1 MRVVADLHVHSR
13 FSRACSQLLTLEN
26 NALWC
31 QKKGVNVLGTGDFT
45 HPEWFK
51 EIETQLVDAE
61 SGMYRLASGNHPDVR
76 FVMTS
81 EVSQIYKR
89 GGKTRRIH
97 NLIFAPSREVAK
109 KINTWLV
116 DAGFNLKSDGRPI
129 LGLDSEELYKRLK
142 KIDQEIVLCPAHVW
156 TPWFALFGSK
166 SGFDSLE
173 ECFGEM
179 SSEVFSIETGLSSD
193 PLMNRAWS
201 HLDRLAL
208 ISNSDAH
215 SPQNFGREANVFEIP
230 ETELSFASLMHAIRT
245 KDKKRFL
252 YTIEF
257 FPEEGKY
264 HIDGHAQ
271 CDFYSMPTDT
281 KRLGG
286 KCPKCGGAITVGVL
300 SRVEQLAD
308 RARNKNVMQEHVPF
322 KSIIPLPEMIALAL
336 EKRPVAKQVQHMYEH
351 MVANG
356 GNEFSLL
363 LDTSEKD
370 LQALSD
376 ERIAHAIVCMR
387 EGKISW
393 RAGYDGVFGEPQFQ
407 NSIRTQE
414 KVLQVIHSMHDKK
427 VR

>member
-31 QKKGVNVLGTGDFT
+31 QKKWVNVLGTGDFT

-61 SGMYRLASGNHPDVR
+61 PGMYRLASGNHADVR

-97 NLIFAPSREVAK
+97 NLIFAPSRDVAK

-116 DAGFNLKSDGRPI
+116 ESGFNVKSDGRPI

-142 KIDQEIVLCPAHVW
+142 EIDLNIVLCPAHVW

-230 ETELSFASLMHAIRT
+230 KTELSFASLMKAIRT

-271 CDFYSMPTDT
+271 CGFYCGPAET
-281 KRLGG
+281 KRLEG
-286 KCPKCGGAITVGVL
+286 KCPKCGGVITVGVL
-300 SRVEQLAD
+300 SRVSQLAD
-308 RARNKNVMQEHVPF
+308 RVQNENIMQGHTPF
-322 KSIIPLPEMIALAL
+322 KSIIPLPEVIALAVG
-336 EKRPVAKQVQHMYEH
+336 KRPAAKQVQHMYERMIAH
-351 MVANG
+351 G

-363 LDTSEKD
+363 LDASEKD

-376 ERIAHAIVCMR
+376 EQIAHAIMCMR
-387 EGKISW
+387 EGKVFW
-393 RAGYDGVFGEPQFQ
+393 RAGYDGVYGEPQFQ
-407 NSIRTQE
+407 NTIR
-414 KVLQVIHSMHDKK
+414 V
-427 VR
+427 

>member
-26 NALWC
+26 NAFWC
-31 QKKGVNVLGTGDFT
+31 HKKGVNVLGTGDFT

-51 EIETQLVDAE
+51 EIESQLNDAE
-61 SGMYRLASGNHPDVR
+61 PGMYKLTSGNHPDVR

-97 NLIFAPSREVAK
+97 NLIFAPSRDAARR
-109 KINTWLV
+109 INTWLV
-116 DAGFNLKSDGRPI
+116 ESGFNVKSDGRPI

-142 KIDQEIVLCPAHVW
+142 EIDTNIVVCPAHVW

-166 SGFDSLE
+166 SGFDSME

-179 SSEVFSIETGLSSD
+179 TKEVFSLETGLSSD
-193 PLMNRAWS
+193 PRMNRTWS
-201 HLDRLAL
+201 HLDRVAL

-215 SPQNFGREANVFEIP
+215 SPQNFGREANVFEIS
-230 ETELSFASLMHAIRT
+230 ETELSFTSLMDAIKTRNPN
-245 KDKKRFL
+245 RFL

-271 CDFYSMPTDT
+271 CGFYCDPAET
-281 KRLGG
+281 KHLGG
-286 KCPKCGGAITVGVL
+286 KCPKCGSAMTVGVL

-308 RARNKNVMQEHVPF
+308 RSQTIDVMKNHVPF
-322 KSIIPLPEMIALAL
+322 KSIIPLPEMIGLAL
-336 EKRPVAKQVQHMYEH
+336 GKKPAAKKVQEVYEH
-351 MVANG
+351 MIAHG

-363 LDTSEKD
+363 LDASMQD
-370 LQALSD
+370 LRALSD
-376 ERIAHAIVCMR
+376 ERIADAILRMR

-393 RAGYDGVFGEPQFQ
+393 RAGYDGVYGEPQFQ
-407 NSIRTQE
+407 KTAHVQE
-414 KVLQVIHSMHDKK
+414 TLL
-427 VR
+427 

>member
-1 MRVVADLHVHSR
+1 MRIVVDLHVHSR

-26 NALWC
+26 NAFWC

-51 EIETQLVDAE
+51 EIETQLTEAE
-61 SGMYRLASGNHPDVR
+61 PGMYKLASGKNPDVR

-97 NLIFAPSREVAK
+97 NLIFAPSREVARSV
-109 KINTWLV
+109 NAWLTN
-116 DAGFNLKSDGRPI
+116 AGYNLKSDGRPI
-129 LGLDSEELYKRLK
+129 LGIDSEELYKRLK
-142 KIDQEIVLCPAHVW
+142 DIDERMVLCPAHVW

-166 SGFDSLE
+166 SGFDSME

-179 SSEVFSIETGLSSD
+179 TKEIFALETGLSSD
-193 PLMNRAWS
+193 PLMNRRWS
-201 HLDRLAL
+201 HLDRVAL

-215 SPQNFGREANVFEIP
+215 SPQNFGREANVFDIP
-230 ETELSFASLMHAIRT
+230 ESELSFASLMSAIRT
-245 KDKKRFL
+245 RDKERFL

-264 HIDGHAQ
+264 HIDGHAA
-271 CDFYSMPTDT
+271 CAFYCEPSET

-286 KCPKCGGAITVGVL
+286 KCPKCGGALTVGVL
-300 SRVEQLAD
+300 SRVEDLAD
-308 RARNKNVMQEHVPF
+308 RANDHKVMNDHIPY
-322 KSIIPLPEMIALAL
+322 KSIVPLPELIGLAIG
-336 EKRPVAKQVQHMYEH
+336 KKSAAKKVQEIYEQ
-351 MVANG
+351 MVTHG

-363 LDTSEKD
+363 LDASLQD
-370 LQALSD
+370 LQSLSD
-376 ERIAHAIVCMR
+376 ERVAQMILRMR

-393 RAGYDGVFGEPQFQ
+393 RAGYDGIFGEPHKDENAHAQK
-407 NSIRTQE
+407 T
-414 KVLQVIHSMHDKK
+414 LC
-427 VR
+427 

>member
-61 SGMYRLASGNHPDVR
+61 PGMYRLASGEHADVR

-116 DAGFNLKSDGRPI
+116 DAGFNVKSDGRPI

-142 KIDQEIVLCPAHVW
+142 EIDQEIVLCPAHVW

-230 ETELSFASLMHAIRT
+230 ETELSFASLIKAIRT

-271 CDFYSMPTDT
+271 CGFYSMPTET

-286 KCPKCGGAITVGVL
+286 KCLKCGGAITVGVL
-300 SRVEQLAD
+300 SRVSQLAD
-308 RARNKNVMQEHVPF
+308 RTQDKNVMQGHTPF
-322 KSIIPLPEMIALAL
+322 KNIIPLPEVIALAL
-336 EKRPVAKQVQHMYEH
+336 EKRPTTKQIQRMYEH
-351 MVANG
+351 MVAHG

-363 LDTSEKD
+363 LDASEKD

-376 ERIAHAIVCMR
+376 ERIAHAIMCMR
-387 EGKISW
+387 EGNIFW
-393 RAGYDGVFGEPQFQ
+393 RAGYDGVYGEPQLQ
-407 NSIRTQE
+407 NMFCEEE
-414 KVLQVIHSMHDKK
+414 KFL
-427 VR
+427 

>member
-31 QKKGVNVLGTGDFT
+31 HKKGVNVLGTGDFT

-51 EIETQLVDAE
+51 EIESQLVDAE
-61 SGMYRLASGNHPDVR
+61 PGMYRLASENNPDVR

-97 NLIFAPSREVAK
+97 NLIFAPSRDVARR
-109 KINTWLV
+109 INAWLV
-116 DAGFNLKSDGRPI
+116 ESGFNVKSDGRPI
-129 LGLDSEELYKRLK
+129 LGIDSEELYKRLK
-142 KIDQEIVLCPAHVW
+142 EIDNDIVLCPAHVW

-166 SGFDSLE
+166 SGFDSIE

-179 SSEVFSIETGLSSD
+179 AKEVFVLETGLSSD
-193 PLMNRAWS
+193 PYMNRSWS
-201 HLDRLAL
+201 HLDRVVL

-215 SPQNFGREANVFEIP
+215 SPQNFGREANVFNIP
-230 ETELSFASLMHAIRT
+230 ETDLSFASLINAIKTRDA
-245 KDKKRFL
+245 KQFL

-271 CDFYSMPTDT
+271 CGFSCEPAET

-286 KCPKCGGAITVGVL
+286 KCPMCGGAITVGVL

-308 RARNKNVMQEHVPF
+308 RARKKEVMDGHVPY
-322 KSIIPLPEMIALAL
+322 KSIIPLPELIGLAL
-336 EKRPVAKQVQHMYEH
+336 GKRSVAKKVQEIYEQ
-351 MVANG
+351 MITNG

-363 LDTSEKD
+363 LDASVQD
-370 LQALSD
+370 LCALSD
-376 ERIAHAIVCMR
+376 ERIADAIVHMR
-387 EGKISW
+387 EGDVSW
-393 RAGYDGVFGEPQFQ
+393 CAGYDGVFGKPQFKK
-407 NSIRTQE
+407 NVRMQE
-414 KVLQVIHSMHDKK
+414 ALL
-427 VR
+427 

>member
-1 MRVVADLHVHSR
+1 MRLVADLHVHSR

-51 EIETQLVDAE
+51 DIEALLVDAE
-61 SGMYRLASGNHPDVR
+61 PGMYRLASGKHADVR

-109 KINTWLV
+109 KINAWLV
-116 DAGFNLKSDGRPI
+116 DAGFNVKSDGRPI

-142 KIDQEIVLCPAHVW
+142 DIDQNIVLCPAHVW

-208 ISNSDAH
+208 LSNSDAH
-215 SPQNFGREANVFEIP
+215 SPQNFGREANVFDIP
-230 ETELSFASLMHAIRT
+230 EVELSFAKLMEVIRNRDT
-245 KDKKRFL
+245 KRFL

-271 CDFYSMPTDT
+271 CNFYCEPAET

-286 KCPKCGGAITVGVL
+286 KCPKCGSAITVGVL
-300 SRVEQLAD
+300 SRIEQLAD
-308 RARNKNVMQEHVPF
+308 RAQTQNVMQGHVPF
-322 KSIIPLPEMIALAL
+322 KSIIPLPEIIGLAL
-336 EKRPVAKQVQHMYEH
+336 SKKPAAKKVQEVYEH
-351 MVANG
+351 MITHG

-363 LDTSEKD
+363 LDASMQD
-370 LQALSD
+370 LRAVSD
-376 ERIAHAIVCMR
+376 ERVADMVVRMR
-387 EGKISW
+387 EGKVSW
-393 RAGYDGVFGEPQFQ
+393 RAGYDGVYGEPKLENQPHV
-407 NSIRTQE
+407 QE
-414 KVLQVIHSMHDKK
+414 KLL
-427 VR
+427 

>member
-31 QKKGVNVLGTGDFT
+31 HKKGVNVLGTGDFT

-51 EIETQLVDAE
+51 EIESQLVDAE
-61 SGMYRLASGNHPDVR
+61 PGMYRLASGNNPDVR

-97 NLIFAPSREVAK
+97 NLIFAPSRDVVRR
-109 KINTWLV
+109 INAWLV
-116 DAGFNLKSDGRPI
+116 ESGFNVKSDGRPI

-142 KIDQEIVLCPAHVW
+142 DIDENIVLCPAHVW

-166 SGFDSLE
+166 SGFDSIE

-179 SSEVFSIETGLSSD
+179 SKEIFALETGLSSD
-193 PLMNRAWS
+193 PCMNRRWS
-201 HLDRLAL
+201 HLDGIAL

-215 SPQNFGREANVFEIP
+215 SPQNFGREANVCEIP
-230 ETELSFASLMHAIRT
+230 ETELSFMLLMSAIKSR
-245 KDKKRFL
+245 DANRFL

-264 HIDGHAQ
+264 HIDGHAP
-271 CDFYSMPTDT
+271 CAFYCEPAETR
-281 KRLGG
+281 RLGG
-286 KCPKCGGAITVGVL
+286 KCPRCGSAITVGVL

-308 RARNKNVMQEHVPF
+308 RPQEKNIMHGHVPY
-322 KSIIPLPEMIALAL
+322 KSIIPLPEVIGLAL
-336 EKRPVAKQVQHMYEH
+336 GKKPQAKRVQEVYEH
-351 MVANG
+351 MITHG

-363 LDTSEKD
+363 LDAGVQD
-370 LQALSD
+370 LCAISD
-376 ERIAHAIVCMR
+376 ERVADAIVRMR

-407 NSIRTQE
+407 KTVHAQE
-414 KVLQVIHSMHDKK
+414 TLL
-427 VR
+427 

>member
-31 QKKGVNVLGTGDFT
+31 HKKGVNVLGTGDFT
-45 HPEWFK
+45 HPGWFE
-51 EIETQLVDAE
+51 EIETQLIDAE
-61 SGMYRLASGNHPDVR
+61 PGMYKLASGNHADVR

-89 GGKTRRIH
+89 DGKTRRIH
-97 NLIFAPSREVAK
+97 NLIFAPSRKAAK
-109 KINTWLV
+109 RVNAWL
-116 DAGFNLKSDGRPI
+116 AESGFNIKSDGRPI

-142 KIDQEIVLCPAHVW
+142 EIDNDIMLCPAHVW

-166 SGFDSLE
+166 SGFDSME

-179 SSEVFSIETGLSSD
+179 TKEIFSLETGLSSD
-193 PLMNRAWS
+193 PRMNRSWS
-201 HLDRLAL
+201 HLDRVAL

-215 SPQNFGREANVFEIP
+215 SPQNFGREANVFDIP
-230 ETELSFASLMHAIRT
+230 ETELSFVSLMNAIKT
-245 KDKKRFL
+245 CDTKRFL

-271 CDFYSMPTDT
+271 CNFSCEPAET

-308 RARNKNVMQEHVPF
+308 RAQKKEVMDGYVPY
-322 KSIIPLPEMIALAL
+322 KSIIPLPELIGLAL
-336 EKRPVAKQVQHMYEH
+336 GKRSAAKKVQEIYEQ
-351 MVANG
+351 MIANG

-363 LDTSEKD
+363 LDASAQD
-370 LQALSD
+370 LCALSD
-376 ERIAHAIVCMR
+376 ERIADAIMYMR
-387 EGKISW
+387 EGDISW
-393 RAGYDGVFGEPQFQ
+393 HAGYDGVFGKPQFQ
-407 NSIRTQE
+407 KNVRMQE
-414 KVLQVIHSMHDKK
+414 ILL
-427 VR
+427 

>member
-1 MRVVADLHVHSR
+1 MRIVADLHVHSR

-31 QKKGVNVLGTGDFT
+31 EKKGVNVLGTGDFT

-51 EIETQLVDAE
+51 EIETHLVEAE
-61 SGMYRLASGNHPDVR
+61 PGMYRLASGKYSSVR

-109 KINTWLV
+109 KINAWFI
-116 DAGFNLKSDGRPI
+116 ASGFNLKSDGRPI
-129 LGLDSEELYKRLK
+129 LGIDSEELYKRLK
-142 KIDQEIVLCPAHVW
+142 DIDQDIVLCPAHVW

-166 SGFDSLE
+166 SGFDSIE

-179 SSEVFSIETGLSSD
+179 SKEVFALETGLSSD
-193 PLMNRAWS
+193 PMMNRVWS
-201 HLDRLAL
+201 HLDHCAL

-230 ETELSFASLMHAIRT
+230 ETELSFASLIHAIRT

-271 CDFYSMPTDT
+271 CGFYSMPAET
-281 KRLGG
+281 KRLRGI
-286 KCPKCGGAITVGVL
+286 CPKCGGAITVGVL
-300 SRVEQLAD
+300 SRVSQLAD
-308 RARNKNVMQEHVPF
+308 RVQNERVMNGQVPF
-322 KSIIPLPEMIALAL
+322 KSIIPLPEIIALAT
-336 EKRPVAKQVQHMYEH
+336 EKRSAAKSVQKIYEH
-351 MVANG
+351 MIAQG

-363 LDTSEKD
+363 LDASQND
-370 LQALSD
+370 LTQLSD
-376 ERIAHAIVCMR
+376 ARIAEAVMRMR

-393 RAGYDGVFGEPQFQ
+393 RAGYDGVYGEP
-407 NSIRTQE
+407 TW
-414 KVLQVIHSMHDKK
+414 
-427 VR
+427 